1 VPAELAESTLFG
13 HTKGSFTGAWN
24 DKKGYFD
31 MAEGGTLFLDEIGDM
46 PGVMQAKLLRVL
58 EDRMV
63 MPVGG
68 SAAHPANVRVIAATN
83 ADLNARVADGKFR
96 TDLFYRLAAYE
107 IKVQP
112 LRERR
117 EDIAILAAH
126 FMTAL
131 ASQMGIAV
139 QNLGKD
145 AVALLEGHDYPG
157 NVRELKNVIE
167 RALIESGGLV
177 NATHIH
183 FPNIARRAPPA
194 MAVTEASGRASAK
207 DLGPA
212 GFDLK
217 NVEEEAI
224 ERALKAAGGNM
235 SKAARLLGIDR
246 TKLYRRMPRAQG
258 KPRT

>member
-1 VPAELAESTLFG
+1 
-13 HTKGSFTGAWN
+13 
-24 DKKGYFD
+24 
-31 MAEGGTLFLDEIGDM
+31 MAEGGTRFLDEIGDM

-68 SAAHPANVRVIAATN
+68 SVAHPANVRVIAATN
-83 ADLNARVADGKFR
+83 ADLNARVAEGKFR

-177 NATHIH
+177 KAAHIH
-183 FPNIARRAPPA
+183 FPNIARKAPPA
-194 MAVTEASGRASAK
+194 MAVTEAGGRASAK
-207 DLGPA
+207 DPGPA

-217 NVEEEAI
+217 NVEDEAI

-246 TKLYRRMPRAQG
+246 TKLYRRMLRVQE
-258 KPRT
+258 KPQI